1 MIVDYSQHSIRIFQ
15 LMRKAD
21 DFCLQKDYESAGQV
35 ALEVAAEARLL
46 CLSLRVMDGERQK
59 IEARRIKT
67 NANA

>member
-1 MIVDYSQHSIRIFQ
+1 
-15 LMRKAD
+15 MRKAD